1 MCASLS
7 FGETH
12 EQCTTHMDLCW
23 ASFPCRRHHEF
34 AQIMS
39 RLVRR
44 ILLYTSIEKSTL
56 AITSNIRAKQ
66 METKS
71 YDGQN
76 LNRKIASSNV
86 YWCVIKSYI
95 FDYCG
100 AQKTKTKSRTT
111 KLSLCMCKCWACL
124 TSTIIVLLSK
134 LIASF
139 HCSGR
144 ALVACLEHRGIFGQ
158 PCIRWESW
166 KRICDFH

>member
-23 ASFPCRRHHEF
+23 ASFPCRRHLEF
-34 AQIMS
+34 AQIMC
-39 RLVRR
+39 RLVLR
-44 ILLYTSIEKSTL
+44 ILLYTSIEKNTL

-76 LNRKIASSNV
+76 LNRKIASSNI
-86 YWCVIKSYI
+86 YSCVLPSY
-95 FDYCG
+95 
-100 AQKTKTKSRTT
+100 QVSHLR
-111 KLSLCMCKCWACL
+111 KCWACL

-158 PCIRWESW
+158 PCIRKRGIRWDSW